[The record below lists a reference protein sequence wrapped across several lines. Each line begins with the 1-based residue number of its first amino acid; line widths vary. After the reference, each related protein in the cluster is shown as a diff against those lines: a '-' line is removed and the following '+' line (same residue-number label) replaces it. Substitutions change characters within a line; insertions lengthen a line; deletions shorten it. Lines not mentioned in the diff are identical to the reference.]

1 MSRGTFEVP
10 LSQASRFTLFMAWLF
25 GKRMVGW
32 DDRNYYVTG
41 YLWRGRIYLIRE
53 AKINGSDPGQ

>member
-1 MSRGTFEVP
+1 
-10 LSQASRFTLFMAWLF
+10 MAWLF